1 MEMYELRRG
10 GHVKRIERQVEPQ
23 REMIAVRHNDRDR
36 RNVVRNGQSV
46 NLNDRIS
53 LAANANPL
61 DWKKKQKCYLYSTS
75 ICNHHIMYI
84 LIILLLCGTQ
94 VALPFWASL

>member
-1 MEMYELRRG
+1 MAERNEWYKREYEVDRMEMYELRRG

-61 DWKKKQKCYLYSTS
+61 DWKKNRNATYIAPAFAITISCTYL
-75 ICNHHIMYI
+75 
-84 LIILLLCGTQ
+84 
-94 VALPFWASL
+94 

>member
-53 LAANANPL
+53 FAANTNPL
-61 DWKKKQKCYLYSTS
+61 DPDFHQ
-75 ICNHHIMYI
+75 
-84 LIILLLCGTQ
+84 LLDLLD
-94 VALPFWASL
+94 VFLRVLR